1 MPDTDLHR
9 PVPVPLRVG
18 ADVAELAWA
27 ASGLA
32 AAGGYHLLWLDLD
45 RCGTR
50 TGTRQAMNTVIGCN
64 LRAFGYLPG
73 PFGSGGAWLVT
84 GRRGQDPGAGR

>member
-1 MPDTDLHR
+1 MPDTDLHQ
-9 PVPVPLRVG
+9 PGTGPLRAA
-18 ADVAELAWA
+18 ADAAELARA

-32 AAGGYHLLWLDLD
+32 TADGYHLLRLDLD

-50 TGTRQAMNTVIGCN
+50 AGTRQAMNTAIGGN
-64 LRAFGYLPG
+64 LRAFGSPPG
-73 PFGSGGAWLVT
+73 PFGSGGAWPVT